1 MIFLYKL
8 LNTKNKTWRCVFIIM
23 RIGIISDSHDD
34 IINVKH
40 AIKIF
45 NEYEVNYVIHAGDYI
60 YPGIVLEFKNLKKNI
75 KFVGVLG
82 NNDGEKIGLVK
93 SFTTIAG
100 ELKGDFGELKL
111 DDEIFGIY
119 HGTNEEIKKS
129 LILANCYDIL
139 ICGHTHKKDNKKINR
154 TQILNPGSAHRNLQ
168 NEDVNKKA
176 SVIIYYTGV
185 QKYEFIELDKPG

>member
-1 MIFLYKL
+1 MIFPHTL
-8 LNTKNKTWRCVFIIM
+8 LNTKNKTWCCVFIIM

-45 NEYEVNYVIHAGDYI
+45 NEYGVNYVIHAGDYI

-139 ICGHTHKKDNKKINR
+139 ICGHTHKKDNNKINR
-154 TQILNPGSAHRNLQ
+154 TQILNPGSSHRNLQ
-168 NEDVNKKA
+168 NDDVNKIA
-176 SVIIYYTGV
+176 SVIIYYTGY
-185 QKYEFIELDKPG
+185 KNMSLLN